1 MMKSMNLKAVLF
13 IFVLCFSSKLIY
25 SQNPY
30 IKDRLNFKSG
40 ISFYPQRSE
49 HDSKPINLR
58 IEANYGFWGL
68 LEAGVYLGIGR
79 YTYWAPMEN
88 NSRTALKS
96 ISPFYGIQTNF
107 HLLPLFI
114 KKNDF
119 RFDLYLTGKYGGNYL
134 NIPKGSD
141 PQSGHHTEYSF
152 GGGLAFYLWKHTGF
166 YTEYSI
172 GKYSYYAAP
181 MGFEFENGLNPNLR
195 FGVTF
200 KFKNQPSN
208 KTK

>member
-1 MMKSMNLKAVLF
+1 MMKSMNLKAVLV
-13 IFVLCFSSKLIY
+13 IFVLCISSKLNY

-30 IKDRLNFKSG
+30 IKDRWSFKSG

-49 HDSKPINLR
+49 HDSKSINLR

-79 YTYWAPMEN
+79 YTYWTPMEN

-114 KKNDF
+114 KKHDF

-134 NIPKGSD
+134 NIPEGSD

-152 GGGLAFYLWKHTGF
+152 GGGLAFYLWRHTGF
-166 YTEYSI
+166 YAEYSI
-172 GKYSYYAAP
+172 GEYSYYAAP

-195 FGVTF
+195 YGLTM
-200 KFKNQPSN
+200 KFK
-208 KTK
+208 